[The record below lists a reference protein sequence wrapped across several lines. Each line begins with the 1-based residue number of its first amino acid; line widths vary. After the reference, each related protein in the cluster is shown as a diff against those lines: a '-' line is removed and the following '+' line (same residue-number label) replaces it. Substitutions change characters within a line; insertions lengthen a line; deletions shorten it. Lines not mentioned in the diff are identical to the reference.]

1 MYSREE
7 LYALTT
13 EIVSRICAE
22 ADRGKEPEAVAKKL
36 GLDASLV
43 RDVVRMYVTHPGVT
57 PEGVMAKLGL

>member
-13 EIVSRICAE
+13 EIVSGICVE
-22 ADRGKEPEAVAKKL
+22 ADRGKEPEAVAEKL

-57 PEGVMAKLGL
+57 PEGVMEKLGL